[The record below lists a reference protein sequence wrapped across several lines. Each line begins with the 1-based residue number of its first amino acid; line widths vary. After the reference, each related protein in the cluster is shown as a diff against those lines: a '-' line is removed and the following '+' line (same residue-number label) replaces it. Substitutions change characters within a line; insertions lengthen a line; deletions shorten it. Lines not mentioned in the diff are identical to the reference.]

1 MCALVKKLL
10 IFSLHFSEYSWH
22 LFESLSK
29 KVDATLFLYRDNARN
44 ELGADY
50 EVLARQLGL
59 KVVTLERPKSLWGVI
74 KNANLLI
81 SAHRRTCPDIVHIQ
95 EAMRD
100 ELALALPLMF
110 GSKKVLTVHDPEK
123 HIGEERERFR
133 FSRHRVYRK
142 ILRLSADIVVTHGDY
157 LVSQLERIE
166 PQLRGRVFSV
176 PHGPLWGG
184 CIKKEKD
191 LKSSSHKQSPIRLLF
206 FGRIQE
212 YKGLRSFISAVVELN
227 RRSHDVVG
235 VVAGRGP
242 ELDLLRNKIDSFGF
256 FEVRDR
262 FIPIEEVESLF
273 RNSYL
278 TVLPYIE
285 GTQSG
290 VAAMALGYACPVVC
304 TSVGSLPELVIDG
317 KNGTLVPPADLD
329 ALVAAIERLIVDA
342 DYYRQC
348 CEGSKELVDGD
359 LSWARI
365 AERTL
370 RAYDGFEV
378 R

>member
-1 MCALVKKLL
+1 MKNVFL
-10 IFSLHFSEYSWH
+10 ISLHFAEYSWH
-22 LFESLSK
+22 LARELS
-29 KVDATLFLYRDNARN
+29 VDTNVVLFLYRDNADN
-44 ELGADY
+44 ELGGSY
-50 EVLARQLGL
+50 SNIERESHLR
-59 KVVTLERPKSLWGVI
+59 VVILERPKNLGGVF
-74 KNANLLI
+74 KNMKLLLDF
-81 SAHRRTCPDIVHIQ
+81 HRKIRPDFVHVQ

-100 ELALALPLMF
+100 EIALSIPLMF
-110 GSKKVLTVHDPEK
+110 GSKKILTVHDPEK
-123 HIGEERERFR
+123 HMGEEQRRFR

-142 ILRLSADIVVTHGDY
+142 ILRFQADVAISHGQF
-157 LVSQLERIE
+157 LVEQLEKIE
-166 PQLRGRVFSV
+166 PRLRGRTVSI

-184 CIKKEKD
+184 CARID
-191 LKSSSHKQSPIRLLF
+191 LRFCQSRRSIYPKRILF
-206 FGRIQE
+206 FGRIQK
-212 YKGLRSFISAVVELN
+212 YKGLKYFVEAVKELN
-227 RRSHDVVG
+227 RRSHSVVG
-235 VVAGRGP
+235 VIAGRGP
-242 ELDLLRNKIDSFGF
+242 ELELVRDKLESLEYFD
-256 FEVRDR
+256 VRDR
-262 FIPIEEVESLF
+262 FIPVSEVEELF
-273 RNSYL
+273 KTSHL

-342 DYYRQC
+342 DYYSQC